1 MKEDD
6 GGPRITV
13 SIDRKIGLPDYG
25 SASCGIILSR
35 LRPDVT
41 PEEIEELLATGRL
54 AYDAMVE
61 KLREEIRRFG
71 RGMGFEPRA
80 CGHQERWG
88 SGCAIV
94 LVLFFGFKVES
105 LNGGALQIFEWDKAA
120 EIIKE
125 YGVYDIKDL
134 AGKACIVEIVG
145 TSCLFVKAHRSA

>member
-61 KLREEIRRFG
+61 KLKEDIVEIRR
-71 RGMGFEPRA
+71 RNGF
-80 CGHQERWG
+80 
-88 SGCAIV
+88 
-94 LVLFFGFKVES
+94 
-105 LNGGALQIFEWDKAA
+105 
-120 EIIKE
+120 
-125 YGVYDIKDL
+125 
-134 AGKACIVEIVG
+134 
-145 TSCLFVKAHRSA
+145 